1 MRYTQSEKMEI
12 IHLVERSELPVKH
25 TLVELGVARSTL
37 YAWYKR
43 YQEQGFDGLSN
54 QSSQPRRCWNR
65 IPAPVREQVVEVA
78 LEQPEQSARQLAW
91 FITDTLGY
99 FISESSVYRILRDY
113 DLLTSPTYKVISAS
127 ASCRNPTKRV
137 NELWQTAH

>member
-1 MRYTQSEKMEI
+1 MEI

-25 TLVELGVARSTL
+25 TLAEFGVARSTF

-43 YQEQGFDGLSN
+43 YQEQGFDGLAN
-54 QSSQPRRCWNR
+54 QSSQPRRRWNR
-65 IPAPVREQVVEVA
+65 IPDPVREQVVEVA
-78 LEQPEQSARQLAW
+78 LEQPEQSARQLGW

-113 DLLTSPTYKVISAS
+113 DLLTSPTYEVIPSETPL
-127 ASCRNPTKRV
+127 NG
-137 NELWQTAH
+137 